1 MSPALRMSYLESL
14 KPLGIGRI
22 MEVSEEQTGKGGA
35 AGFGAEMKPFFWIGE
50 GDVPGTQHLHIAFT
64 AQSRG
69 VVNAFYQAALVAGA
83 KDNGALGP
91 SYYHADY
98 YGAFAIKLDGNKM
111 EAVCHGPRFFA
122 RPWFE
127 LDDAREKR

>member
-1 MSPALRMSYLESL
+1 MSPALRISYLESL
-14 KPLGIGRI
+14 KPLGIGMI

-98 YGAFAIKLDGNKM
+98 YGAFAIKLDGNKN
-111 EAVCHGPRFFA
+111 GSRLPRPKILRAPLVRA
-122 RPWFE
+122 R
-127 LDDAREKR
+127 